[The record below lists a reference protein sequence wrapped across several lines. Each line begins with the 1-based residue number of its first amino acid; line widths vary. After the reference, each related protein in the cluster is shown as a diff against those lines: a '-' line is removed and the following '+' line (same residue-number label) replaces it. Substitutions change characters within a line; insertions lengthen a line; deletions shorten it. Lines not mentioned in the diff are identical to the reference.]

1 MKRLFYIV
9 IFTFIFFMTI
19 LTSIYIVAALTPIP
33 IINGANKYEFFD
45 NNNNNFSASSDKWA
59 KLEDISP
66 YLIDATISLED
77 KNFYNHNGFDYLRI
91 GKSLWN
97 NMTTKT
103 IQGASTITQQL
114 AKNLFLSFDQTWE
127 RKIKEAWLTIR
138 IETQYSKDEILEVY
152 LNTINYGGIFGIEN
166 ASNFY
171 FNKSAKNLDLAEA
184 SILAGIPKSPTYYSP
199 INHEENALNR
209 QKVVLNSMVNNKYI
223 SVKEKE
229 AAENEKLT
237 YYGAMSSN
245 KLKTLMYFQSAVMN
259 ELNNIKEL
267 PSSFLDIGSLKI
279 YTTLDME
286 AQKIMED
293 SLKYIKNDA
302 EVALILTDP
311 NTGGV
316 KGLIGGKNYL
326 ASEYNRAISS
336 KRQVGSS
343 IKPFLY
349 YAALENGFT
358 SSSTFTSEET
368 TFVFGDHESYTPHNY
383 ANIYGNKDITMAA
396 AIAYSDNIYAVKTH
410 LFLGEDVL
418 VNTLKR
424 VGIDSNAT
432 NVPSLALGST
442 EINLLEMMEGYGT
455 LANLGYKIK
464 PYFIEKIED
473 EKGNILYKHKDEKE
487 LVLDPSIVFIL
498 NELMTGTY
506 ASELI
511 DYSYPTCISF
521 RGQLSKKY
529 AIKSG
534 TTDKDN
540 LLFGYNSNYL
550 LGGWIGFDDNRDTD
564 GNNSYALKQIWID
577 VMEKYNK
584 NDNWYDIPDNVVG
597 LIMDPI
603 NGNIAT
609 NESLHK
615 RILYYL
621 KGTEPKEK

>member
-1 MKRLFYIV
+1 MKRIFYIMF
-9 IFTFIFFMTI
+9 FTFIFLLMV
-19 LTSIYIVAALTPIP
+19 LTSIYIFASFSPIL
-33 IINGANKYEFFD
+33 IINGANKYEFYD
-45 NNNNNFSASSDKWA
+45 NNNNKFSASNDKWA

-66 YLIDATISLED
+66 YLIEATVSLED
-77 KNFYNHNGFDYLRI
+77 KNFYNHKGFDYLRI

-97 NMTTKT
+97 NMTTKS

-114 AKNLFLSFDQTWE
+114 AKNLFLNFDQTWE
-127 RKIKEAWLTIR
+127 RKIKEAWLTVR

-166 ASNFY
+166 ASNYY
-171 FNKSAKNLDLAEA
+171 FNKSAKDLDLAEA

-199 INHEENALNR
+199 INYEENALNR

-223 SVKEKE
+223 SKEEKE
-229 AAENEKLT
+229 NALNEKLT
-237 YYGAMSSN
+237 YYGATSTE
-245 KLKTLMYFQSAVMN
+245 KLKTLMYFQNAVMN
-259 ELNNIKEL
+259 ELNNIKDL
-267 PSSFLDIGSLKI
+267 PSSFLDVGSLKI
-279 YTTLDME
+279 YTTLDIN
-286 AQKIMED
+286 AQKIMEE
-293 SLKYIKNDA
+293 SLRYIKNDA
-302 EVALILTDP
+302 EIALILTDP
-311 NTGGV
+311 NNGSV
-316 KGLIGGKNYL
+316 KGLIGGKSYL
-326 ASEYNRAISS
+326 KSEYNRAISA

-368 TFVFGDHESYTPHNY
+368 TFVFGEHESYTPHNY

-418 VNTLKR
+418 LNTLKR
-424 VGIDSNAT
+424 VGINNSAT
-432 NVPSLALGST
+432 SVPSLALGST
-442 EINLLEMMEGYGT
+442 EINLLDMMEGYGT
-455 LANLGYKIK
+455 LANLGYKIN

-473 EKGNILYKHKDEKE
+473 DKGNILYEHKEKRE

-498 NELMTGTY
+498 NELLTGTY

-529 AIKSG
+529 SIKSG

-540 LLFGYNSNYL
+540 LLFGYNPNYL
-550 LGGWIGFDDNRDTD
+550 LGGWIGYDDNKDTD
-564 GNNSYALKQIWID
+564 GNNSYALKQIWIE
-577 VMEKYNK
+577 VMEKYNTK
-584 NDNWYDIPDNVVG
+584 DNWYDIPDNVVG

-603 NGNIAT
+603 NGNIAN

-621 KGTEPKEK
+621 KGTEPKQK

>member
-1 MKRLFYIV
+1 MKRLFYIG
-9 IFTFIFFMTI
+9 FFIFILFMFI
-19 LTSIYIVAALTPIP
+19 LTSIYILASFSPIL
-33 IINGANKYEFFD
+33 IINGANKYEFYD
-45 NNNNNFSASSDKWA
+45 SNNNRFSASSDKWA
-59 KLEDISP
+59 RLEDISP
-66 YLIDATISLED
+66 YLVNATISLED
-77 KNFYNHNGFDYLRI
+77 KNFYNHMGFDYLRI
-91 GKSLWN
+91 GKSFLN
-97 NMTTKT
+97 NLTSNS

-114 AKNLFLSFDQTWE
+114 AKNLFLNFDQTWE
-127 RKIKEAWLTIR
+127 RKIKEAWLTVR
-138 IETQYSKDEILEVY
+138 IETHYSKDEILEVY

-166 ASNFY
+166 ASHFY
-171 FNKSAKNLDLAEA
+171 FNKSSSDLSLAEA

-199 INHEENALNR
+199 INYEENALNR
-209 QKVVLNSMVNNKYI
+209 QKVVLNSMINNKYI
-223 SVKEKE
+223 SESEKNN
-229 AAENEKLT
+229 ALDEKLS
-237 YYGAMSSN
+237 YYGAYSTD
-245 KLKTLMYFQSAVMN
+245 KLKTLMYFQNAVMN
-259 ELNNIKEL
+259 ELNNMDL
-267 PSSFLDIGSLKI
+267 PLSFLDVGSLKI
-279 YTTLDME
+279 YTTLDISC
-286 AQKIMED
+286 QKIMED

-302 EVALILTDP
+302 EVALVLTDP
-311 NTGGV
+311 NNGSV

-326 ASEYNRAISS
+326 KSEFNRAISS

-383 ANIYGNKDITMAA
+383 ANIYGNKNITLAA

-410 LFLGEDVL
+410 LFLGQDVL

-424 VGIDSNAT
+424 IGVDSNSST
-432 NVPSLALGST
+432 VPSLALGST
-442 EINLLEMMEGYGT
+442 EINLMEMMEGYGT

-473 EKGNILYKHKDEKE
+473 EDGNVLYKHKEKKE
-487 LVLDPSIVFIL
+487 LVLDKSIVFIL
-498 NELMTGTY
+498 NELLTGTY

-511 DYSYPTCISF
+511 DYAYPTCISF

-529 AIKSG
+529 SIKSG

-540 LLFGYNSNYL
+540 LLFGYNPNYL
-550 LGGWIGFDDNRDTD
+550 LGGWIGYDDNRDTD

-577 VMEKYNK
+577 IMEKYNK
-584 NDNWYDIPDNVVG
+584 KDDWYSIPDNVVG

-603 NGNIAT
+603 NGNIAS
-609 NESLHK
+609 NDSLHK

-621 KGTEPKEK
+621 KGTEPK